1 VDSTLTPFAG
11 IGWGRTA
18 SLGPLTLSWGPRE
31 TTGYFAHNGAV
42 ESSER
47 ESTLTIF
54 LGLVPLSD
62 EETTA
67 RRRIIR
73 VVVYMDGAILLLLG
87 FLFYKQS
94 WTVVSGWILVNL
106 ALLVWYFI
114 MIRRAARKR

>member
-1 VDSTLTPFAG
+1 
-11 IGWGRTA
+11 
-18 SLGPLTLSWGPRE
+18 
-31 TTGYFAHNGAV
+31 V